1 MKKLFL
7 AICLLTGLNIF
18 SQTDFSY
25 KVEVLDVTTLA
36 SAKQI
41 TDPLRDKFKVFPI
54 FNDSLDI
61 FEINTQANVTKEEI
75 RQILL
80 SHGYTLVSFSKF
92 SRAEIKPIETIE
104 NEK

>member
-41 TDPLRDKFKVFPI
+41 TDVPKYGI
-54 FNDSLDI
+54 
-61 FEINTQANVTKEEI
+61 
-75 RQILL
+75 
-80 SHGYTLVSFSKF
+80 
-92 SRAEIKPIETIE
+92 
-104 NEK
+104 